1 MKTSDFF
8 YDLPKELIAQSPAAV
23 RSSSRLLVYDRANK
37 TIRDGV
43 FTDILDYFRPG
54 DVLVRNITRVIPA
67 RLHAYRED
75 TGGAMEFLLLRRLDE
90 NRWECLVRP
99 GPDAARTSRPMK
111 KTAAAPSPREAHGK
125 RSSKWARPK
134 ARRGRR

>member
-23 RSSSRLLVYDRANK
+23 RSASRLLVYDRANK

-90 NRWECLVRP
+90 NR
-99 GPDAARTSRPMK
+99 
-111 KTAAAPSPREAHGK
+111 
-125 RSSKWARPK
+125 
-134 ARRGRR
+134 